1 MKITFIKPNF
11 YDTVSSDTMEP
22 LVFAI
27 LKSLTPENIEVVL
40 YDDRIESIPFDET
53 TDLVA
58 LTVETYT
65 AKRAYNIAMQYRDR
79 GVPVVMGG
87 FHPTFLPD
95 EALNYAD
102 SVVIGDA
109 EGLWETI
116 LEDCRKGKLKKKYQQ
131 TSLSS
136 LNGIKPDRSIFA
148 NKKYSPISLVQFGR
162 GCKYDCEFCSI
173 SAFYKNMPY
182 RHRPIEDVLEEI
194 ESLMDR
200 HIFIIDDNLFY
211 KKETIKK
218 LLIGLIPLK
227 IRWSCQISLDVA
239 FDDELMNLLE
249 KSGCF
254 NVLIGFETLSEENL
268 IQMRKKWNRSRL
280 DYNAAIKKFY
290 EHNIAIYATFLFGY
304 DQDTVDSFDATL
316 DFTIRSKFIL
326 ANFNPLTPMPGSK
339 LFFRLN
345 EENRLIYHRWWLHPD
360 YQYGHALFYPKKMTP
375 EQLTEGCF
383 RARKKFNTFSS
394 IMLRALNKKTHLKSF
409 YHLKMYFL
417 ANLISKKEI
426 YKKQDMRLG

>member
-1 MKITFIKPNF
+1 
-11 YDTVSSDTMEP
+11 
-22 LVFAI
+22 
-27 LKSLTPENIEVVL
+27 
-40 YDDRIESIPFDET
+40 
-53 TDLVA
+53 
-58 LTVETYT
+58 
-65 AKRAYNIAMQYRDR
+65 
-79 GVPVVMGG
+79 
-87 FHPTFLPD
+87 LPD

-109 EGLWETI
+109 EGVWET
-116 LEDCRKGKLKKKYQQ
+116 LVEDYRKGKLRKRYQQ

-136 LNGIKPDRSIFA
+136 LNEIKPERSIFA

-162 GCKYDCEFCSI
+162 GCRYDCEFCSI
-173 SAFYKNMPY
+173 SAFYKNMRY

-194 ESLMDR
+194 ELLQDR

-211 KKETIKK
+211 NKGTIKK

-227 IRWSCQISLDVA
+227 IKWSCQISLDIA
-239 FDDELMNLLE
+239 YDDELMNLLE

-254 NVLIGFETLSEENL
+254 NVLIGFESLSEDNL
-268 IQMRKKWNRSRL
+268 IQMRKKWNKSRL
-280 DYNAAIKKFY
+280 DYDAAIKKFY
-290 EHNIAIYATFLFGY
+290 DHNIAIYATFLFGY
-304 DQDTVDSFDATL
+304 DHDTVDSFDATL

-345 EENRLIYHRWWLHPD
+345 EENRLIYRRWWLHPD

-394 IMLRALNKKTHLKSF
+394 IISRALNKKTHLKSF
-409 YHLKMYFL
+409 YNCKMYFL
-417 ANLISKKEI
+417 ANIISKKEI